1 MNVFAPVVILILAM
15 LIMLLLQLSPGVFL
29 LFSHYASGKYSRR
42 KSSDQSLFFIFG
54 AEICTTLIF
63 LSVYFI
69 LTALYVTPIDF
80 ENNILIWITAGI
92 FAAIG
97 AVFPICY
104 FRNGKG
110 TKLFISRRLA
120 VAFDKK
126 ASSAKSRS
134 DAFTLGFISILPEL
148 FFTIPIYFLSS
159 LEIMQLGDSPLLRGF
174 LILIFILIAIAP
186 LIATHVYLDFGH
198 NFVEIAKFRIRNKNF
213 NRFFISSL
221 YFLIAI
227 IVITFRIINL

>member
-1 MNVFAPVVILILAM
+1 M
-15 LIMLLLQLSPGVFL
+15 FL
-29 LFSHYASGKYSRR
+29 P
-42 KSSDQSLFFIFG
+42 
-54 AEICTTLIF
+54 
-63 LSVYFI
+63 
-69 LTALYVTPIDF
+69 AL
-80 ENNILIWITAGI
+80 
-92 FAAIG
+92 
-97 AVFPICY
+97 
-104 FRNGKG
+104 
-110 TKLFISRRLA
+110 
-120 VAFDKK
+120 
-126 ASSAKSRS
+126 
-134 DAFTLGFISILPEL
+134 FTLGFISILPEL
-148 FFTIPIYFLSS
+148 FFTLPIYFLSS